1 MTRVYYKDAVGCF
14 IVFDVTR
21 ASTFE
26 AVIRWKNDLDSKVT
40 LPDGNPVPCVLLAN
54 KVLIF
59 FIIWCVITFLNN
71 FNPKISISKCDLNK
85 EGLANNQA
93 HMDEFCKEKG
103 FIGWYETSAKE
114 NINVEQASKFLVS
127 KIIEKENTIKKL
139 EEQQENDKL
148 QLTNTLV
155 PPPKS
160 KCC

>member
-1 MTRVYYKDAVGCF
+1 MD
-14 IVFDVTR
+14 
-21 ASTFE
+21 
-26 AVIRWKNDLDSKVT
+26 
-40 LPDGNPVPCVLLAN
+40 N
-54 KVLIF
+54 KI
-59 FIIWCVITFLNN
+59 FLNP
-71 FNPKISISKCDLNK
+71 FFKCDLNK
-85 EGLANNQA
+85 EGLANNQT
-93 HMDEFCKEKG
+93 HMDEFCRDKG

-127 KIIEKENTIKKL
+127 KIIEKENIIKKL

>member
-1 MTRVYYKDAVGCF
+1 
-14 IVFDVTR
+14 
-21 ASTFE
+21 
-26 AVIRWKNDLDSKVT
+26 
-40 LPDGNPVPCVLLAN
+40 
-54 KVLIF
+54 
-59 FIIWCVITFLNN
+59 
-71 FNPKISISKCDLNK
+71 
-85 EGLANNQA
+85 
-93 HMDEFCKEKG
+93 MDEFCRDKG
-103 FIGWYETSAKE
+103 FIGWFETSAKE